1 MRVEK
6 PVSHG
11 SNGEGCQRASIP
23 LSGLRE
29 IGLLLSL
36 RHRNIIIL
44 KEVAVGTELTQMFL
58 VMEFCEKDLA
68 KILDDIPEPF
78 STEQVKCIIYQV
90 FEGLH
95 YLHSKFIVHRDLK
108 VSNLLMN
115 DRGILKIADF
125 GLARKFSSKGG
136 SMTPEVVTL
145 WYRAPEI
152 LLQSKEQTSAID
164 IWAAGCILGELL
176 LHRPLLQGRSEIN
189 QLDLII
195 ELLGTPNVNIWP
207 DFASLPSTKSVKLR
221 IQPYN
226 NLKVTFKSV
235 SEAGIRLLTFLF
247 MYDPKQRATAE
258 ECLESSYFKE
268 QPFPC
273 DYSLMP
279 TYGPRNEPHIP
290 SVEGP
295 STSGISTSPIYL
307 S

>member
-1 MRVEK
+1 LDRIGEGTYGVVYKSRDTSTGEIVAIKRMRVEK

-176 LHRPLLQGRSEIN
+176 SPRMVH
-189 QLDLII
+189 
-195 ELLGTPNVNIWP
+195 
-207 DFASLPSTKSVKLR
+207 SLVHDVHHVQER
-221 IQPYN
+221 ICSQQ
-226 NLKVTFKSV
+226 V
-235 SEAGIRLLTFLF
+235 
-247 MYDPKQRATAE
+247 
-258 ECLESSYFKE
+258 
-268 QPFPC
+268 
-273 DYSLMP
+273 
-279 TYGPRNEPHIP
+279 
-290 SVEGP
+290 
-295 STSGISTSPIYL
+295 
-307 S
+307 